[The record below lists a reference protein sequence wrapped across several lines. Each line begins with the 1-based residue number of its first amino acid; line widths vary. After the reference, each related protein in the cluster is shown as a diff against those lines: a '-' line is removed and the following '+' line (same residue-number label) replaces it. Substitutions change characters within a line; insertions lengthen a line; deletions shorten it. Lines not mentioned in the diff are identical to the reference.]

1 MHGLRHLVLCW
12 VLPVQVFAPDV
23 RAHQGGVDLGWGQG
37 RGRLSLVADFLIT
50 PSIKLLERKL
60 RLVITRIRRFD
71 AVDGIGGGVGIL
83 GAGAAPDS
91 RAFGVDT
98 SPDAL

>member
-1 MHGLRHLVLCW
+1 MSLSMHGLRHLVLCW

-60 RLVITRIRRFD
+60 V
-71 AVDGIGGGVGIL
+71 AASL
-83 GAGAAPDS
+83 GNYPDQ
-91 RAFGVDT
+91 T
-98 SPDAL
+98 S